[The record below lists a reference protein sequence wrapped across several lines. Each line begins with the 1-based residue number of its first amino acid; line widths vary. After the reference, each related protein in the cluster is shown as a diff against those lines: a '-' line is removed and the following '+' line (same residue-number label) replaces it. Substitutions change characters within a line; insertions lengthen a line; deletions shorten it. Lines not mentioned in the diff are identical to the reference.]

1 LSLPQGFLD
10 ELKARV
16 SLPDLV
22 ARKVKLVRSGRD
34 LKGCCPFH
42 KEKTPSFHVFPDHYH
57 CFGCGAHGDAIRF
70 LVEAEGQDFMG
81 AVRQLADAAGMAIPE
96 AERDEHRQERA
107 GLFGLLEAAA
117 SHYEGLLWSAAG
129 ADARAYLARRS
140 VPDAL
145 ARAFRLGWAPASG
158 IQSAL
163 RKAVPS
169 ATPQQLAEAGLAVE
183 TEDGRLRD
191 RFRGRLMFP
200 ILDPRGRVV
209 GFGGRLLG
217 EGEPK
222 YLNSAD
228 GPLFHKGSL
237 LFNLHRAAAP
247 ARKAGRLILVEGY
260 MDVIALARAGIA
272 ECVAP
277 LGTAITEDQLELAWK
292 VAAEPLLAMDGDTA
306 GQRAAMRVAT
316 RALPRVRAGRS
327 LRFIPLSSGMD
338 PDDLVSAG
346 GAPAFEALADRAIPL
361 VRWLFDAE
369 AASGPLDTPERRAAL
384 RARMDAHARAIPD
397 PDLARDYRE
406 TWRAKA
412 RQLFGPDQQGSAGRR
427 NAGRPAAA
435 TPSRS
440 SGLRPL
446 PPLLPETR
454 AALSQPVTVLPQL
467 LKALADRPLL
477 AEAHVES
484 LAMLEIANRRLA
496 AVRDAIIAGNPEAAS
511 ALGPVSPL
519 VPSDASESQFHALV
533 GAALESLHRRAHVTG
548 SAVAGVQLPDDAS
561 VKDAYARASR
571 SREQAAAHRDRLR
584 RQAIGDGD

>member
-1 LSLPQGFLD
+1 MSFPEGFLD

-16 SLPDLV
+16 TLPDLV

-70 LVEAEGQDFMG
+70 LMEAEGQDFMG

-96 AERDEHRQERA
+96 TERDEGRQERA

-117 SHYEGLLWSAAG
+117 SHFAMLLWSAAG
-129 ADARAYLARRS
+129 AEARAYLARRD

-145 ARAFRLGWAPASG
+145 AREFGLGWAPATG

-163 RKAVPS
+163 RKAVPT
-169 ATPQQLAEAGLAVE
+169 ATPEQLVEAGLALQN
-183 TEDGRLRD
+183 EDGRLRD

-200 ILDPRGRVV
+200 IHDPRGRVV

-247 ARKAGRLILVEGY
+247 ARKAGRLVVVEGY
-260 MDVIALARAGIA
+260 MDVIALARAGIC

-292 VAAEPLLAMDGDTA
+292 VAAEPLLAMDGDAA

-327 LRFIPLSSGMD
+327 LRFMSLPAGTD
-338 PDDLVSAG
+338 PDDLVSG
-346 GAPAFEALADRAIPL
+346 GGGPAFEALADRAFPL
-361 VRWLFDAE
+361 ERWLFEAE
-369 AASGPLDTPERRAAL
+369 AAAEPLDTPERRAAF
-384 RARMDAHARAIPD
+384 RKRMDAHAAVIPD

-406 TWRAKA
+406 TWQKRA
-412 RQLFGPDQQGSAGRR
+412 RQMFGQERQGAAGRR
-427 NAGRPAAA
+427 SAARPAAA
-435 TPSRS
+435 AQHA
-440 SGLRPL
+440 GLRQL

-454 AALSQPVTVLPQL
+454 AAVSQPVTVLPQL
-467 LKALADRPLL
+467 LKALAERPLL

-484 LAMLEIANRRLA
+484 LGLLEIANRRLA
-496 AVRDAIIAGNPEAAS
+496 AVRDAIIAGNPEAAA
-511 ALGPVSPL
+511 ALGPVPPL
-519 VPSDASESQFHALV
+519 VASDASESQFHALV
-533 GAALESLHRRAHVTG
+533 GAALESLHMRAHVTP
-548 SAVAGVQLPDDAS
+548 AGVVGLQLPDDES

-571 SREQAAAHRDRLR
+571 SREQAAAHRDRLL